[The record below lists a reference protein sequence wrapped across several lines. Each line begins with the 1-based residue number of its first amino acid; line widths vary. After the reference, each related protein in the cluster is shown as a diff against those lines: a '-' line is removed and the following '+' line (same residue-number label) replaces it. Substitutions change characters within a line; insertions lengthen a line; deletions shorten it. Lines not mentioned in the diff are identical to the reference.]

1 MCAQHGRTLALS
13 PAGGLDGST
22 PDGQI
27 NDNRGLSGQGLSRLR
42 ARTHWPHSARG
53 THIRWQLEDEI
64 TMGTI
69 AKTEN
74 TWQEDALTALAIQAF
89 CGLGL
94 PRQDAADVVRVL
106 VMADLFGLSTHG
118 LSRIESY
125 GERLQLGGINA
136 QAKITVQSPAPALRL
151 IDGDNGV
158 GPLVGMHALRAAMDA
173 ASQCG
178 VGVAFARGSNHFG
191 PISPYSLIGAE
202 KGYASIIGSNATTTI
217 APWGGS
223 DARLGNSP
231 LGFGVPNPGGK
242 PFLLDMAMSVV
253 ARAKIRNAFKRGE
266 SIPDTW
272 ATDAQGRPTTDPRTA
287 LDGFLLPIGGHK
299 GYGLALLVDLF
310 AGLLSNAAYLTHV
323 QSWVD
328 APDAPQNLGH
338 FFILIDTRRL
348 GSTEWLVRRMQDF
361 AAILHDSPAAD
372 PMHPVIVPGEIE
384 LEKMA
389 MQRESGI
396 VLDAAVVA
404 LLEHYAARAST

>member
-1 MCAQHGRTLALS
+1 MSKSATT
-13 PAGGLDGST
+13 GS
-22 PDGQI
+22 
-27 NDNRGLSGQGLSRLR
+27 
-42 ARTHWPHSARG
+42 
-53 THIRWQLEDEI
+53 
-64 TMGTI
+64 
-69 AKTEN
+69 
-74 TWQEDALTALAIQAF
+74 TWQEAELTALAIRAF
-89 CGLGL
+89 RGLGL
-94 PRQDAADVVRVL
+94 PEHDAADVVRVL
-106 VMADLFGLSTHG
+106 VQADLFGLSTHG

-136 QAKITVQSPAPALRL
+136 QANVTVQSPAPALRL

-173 ASQCG
+173 ANQCG

-191 PISPYSLIGAE
+191 PISPYSLIAAQE
-202 KGYASIIGSNATTTI
+202 GYASIIGSNATTTI

-272 ATDAQGRPTTDPRTA
+272 ATDAQGCPTTDPRTA

-348 GSTEWLVRRMQDF
+348 GSTEWLAQRMQDF
-361 AAILHDSPAAD
+361 AAILHESPAAD
-372 PMHPVIVPGEIE
+372 PLRPVIVPGEIE
-384 LEKMA
+384 LDKMA
-389 MQRESGI
+389 NQRQSGI

-404 LLEHYAARAST
+404 LLQEHAARAPA